1 MGMFVGNVSE
11 HAVIFNSEG
20 KILLLRHTWQHL
32 KGKWHLPGGRLEEND
47 QPGASLLRELH
58 EETQLTDVELIMPCH
73 ASRWGAK
80 DPVIKYAV
88 AYLAR
93 VKGTPTVI
101 LPAHEDHDMAEW
113 VIPEEALTRTFTFP
127 ELADVIR
134 GVLVWAKRL
143 EIV

>member
-1 MGMFVGNVSE
+1 MSHYFGEVSE
-11 HAVIFNSEG
+11 HAIIFNGEG

-32 KGKWHLPGGRLEEND
+32 KGKWHLPGGRLDEAD
-47 QPGASLLRELH
+47 QPQDSLLRELR
-58 EETQLTDVELIMPCH
+58 EETGLTDVELLLPCH
-73 ASRWGAK
+73 TSRWGA
-80 DPVIKYAV
+80 DHPVKYSV

-93 VKGTPTVI
+93 VSGTPVVI
-101 LPAHEDHDMAEW
+101 LPPDEAHDMAEW
-113 VIPEEALTRTFTFP
+113 VTPEEALTRTFTFP